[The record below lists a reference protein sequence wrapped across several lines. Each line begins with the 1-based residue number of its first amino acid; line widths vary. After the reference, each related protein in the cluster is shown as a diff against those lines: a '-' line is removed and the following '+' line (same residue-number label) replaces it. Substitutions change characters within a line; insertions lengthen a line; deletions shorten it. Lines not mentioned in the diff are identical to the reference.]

1 MNRAE
6 ILSDPSLTSAH
17 ARSLRLEEISRH
29 ESALPPMAPPLE
41 TGHVQRL
48 RDMRAVLVLRRDDLA
63 AIDRRAT
70 VFRER
75 LPDAQHKL
83 DALES
88 AVNPDAGRDEI
99 LDYAAERI
107 RLDLL
112 KSFLANYPASR
123 RAAEKEVG
131 AALTD
136 LSRLFGEIQPRRQ
149 TSELPFM
156 AGHTLES
163 RVAIALAEID
173 SLLQ

>member
-1 MNRAE
+1 
-6 ILSDPSLTSAH
+6 
-17 ARSLRLEEISRH
+17 
-29 ESALPPMAPPLE
+29 MAPPLE

-48 RDMRAVLVLRRDDLA
+48 RDMRGVLVKRRDDLTA
-63 AIDRRAT
+63 LDLRAT
-70 VFRER
+70 NFRER
-75 LPDAQHKL
+75 LPDAQRKL

-99 LDYAAERI
+99 LDYAAEKI

-112 KSFLANYPASR
+112 KSILGNYPDKR
-123 RAAEKEVG
+123 RTAEKEVG
-131 AALTD
+131 AALMD

-149 TSELPFM
+149 TSEFPFM

-173 SLLQ
+173 SSLLQ